1 MNLPRPR
8 RAPRRIPLWAWHMRA
23 WEQAGRK
30 GPRPSRAPKRL
41 PAWYRWWKLFRLARV
56 KGEGSWAWKTYLK
69 PSPVAAGRRRSASTL
84 HGTQSPAGQGG
95 APRTSRPSTT
105 PRARPGTTTSTSR
118 KAGSPSGLTAQDSPP
133 TATGPPAFLIRPGSA
148 TATSASP
155 GRCSRTPQ
163 NHGRVFTDV
172 SQARP
177 GDPIVIGPG
186 TGWHAVVVV
195 EAGADPLVVSH
206 GSEAGPKIQ
215 RLSVDPRQPKRVC
228 QTLP

>member
-8 RAPRRIPLWAWHMRA
+8 RAPRRIPLWAWHMLA
-23 WEQAGRK
+23 WEQSGRK
-30 GPRPSRAPKRL
+30 GPRPAAHRNGCRPGIAGGSSFAS
-41 PAWYRWWKLFRLARV
+41 LASRV
-56 KGEGSWAWKTYLK
+56 KAPGR
-69 PSPVAAGRRRSASTL
+69 GRRTSSHSGRSRTPRSASTL

-118 KAGSPSGLTAQDSPP
+118 KAGSPSGLTAQGSPP
-133 TATGPPAFLIRPGSA
+133 TATGPPAFLTRPGSA

-163 NHGRVFTDV
+163 NHGRVFFDV